1 MAKKETKTTK
11 KQASATRKRALGKK
25 DLFHFR
31 EVLLEKRHQLV
42 GNVNEIQNEALKK
55 SRMEASGDLSCMP
68 IHMADMGTDNYEQE
82 FALELMDNEIK
93 LLKKIDKALLRIAD
107 GTYGK
112 CVATGK
118 LISKARLNAKPWAK
132 YSVEFATKLEQ
143 GLVEEPQ

>member
-11 KQASATRKRALGKK
+11 KQTPTTRKRTLGKK
-25 DLFHFR
+25 DLLHFR
-31 EVLLEKRHQLV
+31 EMLLEKRHQLV

-55 SRMEASGDLSCMP
+55 SRMEAAGDLSCMP

-93 LLKKIDKALLRIAD
+93 LLKKIDKALIRIAN

-143 GLVEEPQ
+143 GLVKEPQ